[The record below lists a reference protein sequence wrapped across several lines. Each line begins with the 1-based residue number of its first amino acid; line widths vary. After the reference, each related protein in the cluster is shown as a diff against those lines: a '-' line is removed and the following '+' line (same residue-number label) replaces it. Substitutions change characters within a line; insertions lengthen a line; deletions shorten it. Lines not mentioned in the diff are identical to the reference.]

1 MESVPG
7 TFSAGPQFVRGT
19 EPVLFRRSFRTAS
32 RLPVLMRE
40 RRNLFV
46 TEDREAMNT
55 ERVPMRLPGLLKRL
69 LGMLQRLPGVF
80 LPGLVVLFL
89 MGFRG
94 AAMSVGGTVVQLGGA
109 LMILVV
115 RSVVIASRH

>member
-1 MESVPG
+1 
-7 TFSAGPQFVRGT
+7 
-19 EPVLFRRSFRTAS
+19 
-32 RLPVLMRE
+32 MRE

-89 MGFRG
+89 MGDRG
-94 AAMSVGGTVVQLGGA
+94 AAMRVRGRIVQLGGP
-109 LMILVV
+109 LMVLVV
-115 RSVVIASRH
+115 RSAILVS